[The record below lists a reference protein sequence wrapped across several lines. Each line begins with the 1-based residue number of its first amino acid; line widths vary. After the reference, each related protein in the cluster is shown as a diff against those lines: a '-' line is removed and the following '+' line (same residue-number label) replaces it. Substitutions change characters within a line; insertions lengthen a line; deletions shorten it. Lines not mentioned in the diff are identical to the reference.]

1 MFAVVLAAMAGV
13 FYGASDFSGAA
24 ASRGNHPTVVTLGV
38 QITSVV
44 ALIGALFV
52 LDGVFHPA
60 DLVWGALGGL
70 SLAAGLALFY
80 EALTVGPIATAASL
94 TALVSASLP
103 ILAGLALG
111 DRPAPLTL
119 LGVALAVPAAVL
131 VSAGEV
137 GVQMKRTNTT
147 PRERVVG
154 QRQLNRTRMLSVGAG
169 TLFAGFLVALSQVGE
184 DAGLFPLLGTRAA
197 AISFLV
203 LLITLQ
209 RVWTP
214 VRRQSVPLVMAGG
227 LFDCG
232 ADGFLLT
239 AYVTGDLSWVA
250 AISSLA
256 PVSTVLLARVFFKER
271 LTIVQIIGL
280 ALSAAALALVAVGR
294 NM

>member
-1 MFAVVLAAMAGV
+1 MLAVALAGLAGL

-24 ASRGNHPTVVTLGV
+24 ASKGNQPTVVTLGV
-38 QITSVV
+38 QVTSLV
-44 ALIGALFV
+44 ALVGALFF
-52 LDGVFHPA
+52 LEGTFRSE

-80 EALTVGPIATAASL
+80 EALTLGPIATAAAL

-111 DRPAPLTL
+111 DRPSMVTL
-119 LGVALAVPAAVL
+119 VGVALAVPAAVL

-137 GVQMKRTNTT
+137 GIRGSLTNTT
-147 PRERVVG
+147 PRERVLG
-154 QRQLNRTRMLSVGAG
+154 RRQIGRTRMLSVGAG
-169 TLFAGFLVALSQVGE
+169 ILFAGFLVSLSRVGD

-197 AISFLV
+197 AIIFLV

-209 RVWTP
+209 RLWSPVTP
-214 VRRQSVPLVMAGG
+214 KSVPMVVGAG
-227 LFDCG
+227 LFDCS
-232 ADGFLLT
+232 ADSFYLT
-239 AYVTGDLSWVA
+239 ALATGSLTWVA

-271 LTIVQIIGL
+271 LTWAQIVGL
-280 ALSAAALALVAVGR
+280 ALSAAALSLVAVGR
-294 NM
+294 SL

>member
-1 MFAVVLAAMAGV
+1 MFAVVLAGLAGL

-24 ASRGNHPTVVTLGV
+24 ASKGNHPTVITLGV
-38 QITSVV
+38 QLTSSV

-52 LDGVFHPA
+52 VEGVFHPS
-60 DLVWGALGGL
+60 DLLWGAIGGF
-70 SLAAGLALFY
+70 SLAAGLAFFY
-80 EALTVGPIATAASL
+80 EALTVGPIATAASI

-103 ILAGLALG
+103 ILVGLALG
-111 DRPAPLTL
+111 ERPVALTL
-119 LGVALAVPAAVL
+119 VGVALAVPAAVL

-154 QRQLNRTRMLSVGAG
+154 QRQLNRTRTLSVGAG
-169 TLFAGFLVALSQVGE
+169 TLFAGFLVSLSQVSS

-197 AISFLV
+197 AITLLV
-203 LLITLQ
+203 LLISVQ
-209 RVWTP
+209 KVWTP
-214 VRRQSVPLVMAGG
+214 VRRPAIPLVVAGG

-239 AYVTGDLSWVA
+239 AYVTGDLTWVA

-271 LTIVQIIGL
+271 LTGVQILGL
-280 ALSAAALALVAVGR
+280 GLSAGALALVAIGR

>member
-1 MFAVVLAAMAGV
+1 MFAVVLAGLAGI

-24 ASRGNHPTVVTLGV
+24 ASRGNHPTVITLGV
-38 QITSVV
+38 QVTSVV
-44 ALIGALFV
+44 ALVGALFV
-52 LDGVFHPA
+52 LDGVFRPS
-60 DLVWGALGGL
+60 DIVWGALGGL

-111 DRPAPLTL
+111 DRPVPLTL

-154 QRQLNRTRMLSVGAG
+154 QRQLNRTRILSVGAG
-169 TLFAGFLVALSQVGE
+169 TLFAGFLVALSQVSD

-203 LLITLQ
+203 LLITVQ
-209 RVWTP
+209 KVWTP
-214 VRRQSVPLVMAGG
+214 VRRPSVPLVIAGG

-256 PVSTVLLARVFFKER
+256 PVSTVLLARVFFKEK
-271 LTIVQIIGL
+271 LTIVQIVGL
-280 ALSAAALALVAVGR
+280 ALSGAALALVAIGR